1 MASRAEQLFFEA
13 LDCLDR
19 ADVRM
24 AELKLREAL
33 ALAPGNASILTNLAV
48 VCLQQ
53 GKHAEACTAAAEAL
67 AAKPG
72 NVEALLVL
80 TAGHAHAGKFAD
92 ALAGYDAILAQEPG
106 LAEVHANRAHA
117 LNRLRRHDEAVASCD
132 RAIALRPDFA
142 GAHIN
147 RGNAQVQLGRHDE
160 ALAAYDAALRLAPN
174 LAEAWLGRGNA
185 LLGQHRHEEAL
196 AAYDRAMA
204 FEPDFAAG
212 WLGRANV
219 LAELKR
225 HDEAQ
230 VALDR
235 ALAIDP
241 GLVRAWLARGNLLR
255 SLAQFERAFAA
266 YDQALA
272 LDPGLYEAYLARAEA
287 LIDLGRHRDALAAY
301 DRALAVNP
309 AAPYLAGLR
318 LYAKMWICDW
328 NGFETECADLLAAVR
343 AGAPACEPLVL
354 LGLSSAAAD
363 QLTCGIAYS
372 RQLAAS
378 PPAIAPAAP
387 SPHERIRVAYVS
399 GDFRDHPVAFLTAG
413 MFEHHDRDRFETFA
427 ISLSPFRSGAMHE
440 RLTSA
445 FTRFVDVSARS
456 DAEIVAL
463 MRDLGID
470 IAVDLAG
477 YTRGSRPGI
486 LAGRAAPVQV
496 SYLGFPGT
504 MGAPFIDYIIA
515 DAIVVPPELRDR
527 YAEQVVCLPDTFQV
541 NDARRPDP
549 ANTPTRAAM
558 GLPPTGFVFCAF
570 HSSYKLNPAMF
581 DIWMRLLRQVDG
593 SVLWLVA
600 DDRAL
605 EDNLRREAQARG
617 VAPERLVFARRLAYA
632 DHLARQRLADLF
644 LDALPFNGGTTT
656 SDALW
661 MGLPVLTR
669 PGEAFASR
677 MSASLLAAVGL
688 PELVVQSVEDYEAL
702 ALRLARE
709 SALLGD
715 LKARLARQRTTHPLF
730 DTARITRHV
739 EAAYVEMWQRRQR
752 GEPPAHFSVRKDS

>member
-13 LDCLDR
+13 LDYLDR
-19 ADVRM
+19 ADVRT
-24 AELKLREAL
+24 AELRLREAL

-53 GKHAEACTAAAEAL
+53 GKHAEARAAAAAAI

-72 NVEALLVL
+72 NVEALLVV
-80 TAGHAHAGKFAD
+80 TACHAHAGQFAD
-92 ALAGYDAILAQEPG
+92 ALAGYNEILAQEPG

-117 LNRLRRHDEAVASCD
+117 LNRLRRHGEAVASCD
-132 RAIALRPDFA
+132 RAIALQPDFA
-142 GAHIN
+142 GAQIN
-147 RGNAQVQLGRHDE
+147 RGNALVQLGRYDE
-160 ALAAYDAALRLAPN
+160 ARAAYDAALRLAPN
-174 LAEAWLGRGNA
+174 LPEAWLGHGNV
-185 LLGQHRHEEAL
+185 LLGERRHDEAL

-204 FEPDFAAG
+204 LDPDFAAG

-219 LAELKR
+219 LAELRR

-230 VALDR
+230 AALDR

-241 GLVRAWLARGNLLR
+241 GLARAWLARGNLLR
-255 SLAQFERAFAA
+255 SLAHFDRAFAA

-272 LDPGLYEAYLARAEA
+272 LDRRLYEAHQARAEA
-287 LIDLGRHRDALAAY
+287 LVDLGRYREAVAAY
-301 DRALAVNP
+301 DGALAVNP
-309 AAPYLAGLR
+309 DAPYLPGLR
-318 LYAKMWICDW
+318 LHARMWICDW
-328 NGFETECADLLAAVR
+328 SGVDAECAGVLAAVR
-343 AGAPACEPLVL
+343 SGAPACEPLVL
-354 LGLSSAAAD
+354 LGLSSSATD
-363 QLTCGIAYS
+363 QLACGATYS
-372 RQLAAS
+372 RELVP
-378 PPAIAPAAP
+378 PPAATAHAAP
-387 SPHERIRVAYVS
+387 SGHERIRIAYVS

-440 RLTSA
+440 RLKSA
-445 FTRFVDVSARS
+445 FTQFVDVSARS

-486 LAGRAAPVQV
+486 FAGRAAPVQV
-496 SYLGFPGT
+496 SHLGFPGT

-515 DAIVVPPELRDR
+515 DRIVIPPELRDR
-527 YAEQVVCLPDTFQV
+527 YTERVVHLPDTFQV
-541 NDARRPDP
+541 NDAKRHDP
-549 ANTPTRAAM
+549 AQTPTRADM
-558 GLPPTGFVFCAF
+558 GLPPTGFVFCVF

-581 DIWMRLLRQVDG
+581 DIWMRLLREIDG

-617 VAPERLVFARRLAYA
+617 VAPERLVFAGRLAYA

-688 PELVVQSVEDYEAL
+688 PELVVQSIEDYEAL
-702 ALRLARE
+702 AMRLARDPG
-709 SALLGD
+709 LLRD
-715 LKARLARQRTTHPLF
+715 LKARLVRQRTSHPLF
-730 DTARITRHV
+730 DTARFTRHI
-739 EAAYVEMWQRRQR
+739 EAAYVEMWERHRR
-752 GEPPAHFSVRKDS
+752 GEPPAHFAVEPIG